1 MSTDSMKTT
10 AGDEG
15 EREQFWRERYR
26 EANDF
31 AHRIE
36 VQNLDL
42 QWEIKDLNRRLR
54 IARRLWRQ
62 MNPEVDNE

>member
-26 EANDF
+26 EANAY
-31 AHRIE
+31 AHRMKE
-36 VQNLDL
+36 DNLVL
-42 QWEIKDLNRRLR
+42 QWEIQDLNRRLEY
-54 IARRLWRQ
+54 ARRLWRQ
-62 MNPEVDNE
+62 VNGG